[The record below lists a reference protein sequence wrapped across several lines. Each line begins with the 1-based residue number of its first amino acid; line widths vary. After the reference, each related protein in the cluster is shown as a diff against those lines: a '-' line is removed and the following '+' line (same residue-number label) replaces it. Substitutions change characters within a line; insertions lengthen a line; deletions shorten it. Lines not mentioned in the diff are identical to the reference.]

1 MVSRPCSGTR
11 TGQIISTIK
20 IRQTA
25 YQKNDVVISGGVSFS
40 SDTVCKTQ
48 NDVALSLPT
57 GDEWLFATGAQ
68 YQITPQSNIGFAVS
82 YLNMQSSRV
91 QSPEQFKGSYDN
103 PYLWFASL
111 NYSYQF

>member
-1 MVSRPCSGTR
+1 MKKTTLLSLMAFLSPAT
-11 TGQIISTIK
+11 QSTK
-20 IRQTA
+20 H
-25 YQKNDVVISGGVSFS
+25 
-40 SDTVCKTQ
+40 Q

-57 GDEWLFATGAQ
+57 GDEWRFATGAQ